1 MLNEIK
7 KDAADR
13 MKKSINSLEN
23 NFSKIRAGRANPSLL
38 EQVQVEYYGSLVPL
52 SQVGNIVAEDS
63 RTLKVSVWEKD
74 IVAIV
79 EKAIMTSDL
88 GLNPQ
93 SMGQVIRIPL
103 PPLTQERRRDLVKVV
118 KEEAE
123 NAKIAVRNIRRDA
136 NSDFKELL
144 KEKEVSE
151 DEARKA
157 EEDIQKLTDSNIK
170 IIDSKLN
177 EKENSLLEI

>member
-1 MLNEIK
+1 MLTEIQQ
-7 KDAADR
+7 DAQER
-13 MKKSINSLEN
+13 MKKTINSLEN
-23 NFSKIRAGRANPSLL
+23 NFGKIRAGRAHPSLL
-38 EQVQVEYYGSLVPL
+38 EQVQVEYYGSMVPL

-74 IVAIV
+74 MSAAV

-103 PPLTQERRRDLVKVV
+103 PQLTEERRLGLVKVV
-118 KEEAE
+118 RDEAE
-123 NAKIAVRNIRRDA
+123 QAKVAIRNIRRDA

-144 KEKEVSE
+144 KDKEISE

-157 EEDIQKLTDSNIK
+157 EENVQKLTDASVK
-170 IIDSKLN
+170 SVDEKLAN
-177 EKENSLLEI
+177 KENSLLEI